1 MFCKTYDL
9 SYFII
14 FRPLK
19 ITIENDIVVVLR
31 NKATKIVVSLKEAN
45 ELLGRSIVG
54 KFLRTFSIALQKFLE
69 NFLN

>member
-1 MFCKTYDL
+1 M
-9 SYFII
+9 
-14 FRPLK
+14 K

-31 NKATKIVVSLKEAN
+31 NKAAKIVVSLEEAN

-54 KFLRTFSIALQKFLE
+54 KFLRTFPIALQKFLE